1 MSNERKIWSY
11 LMQEIANPFGVAGL
25 MGNIKAE
32 SNFNPCNLQNSYEKK
47 LGYTDDTYTQ
57 VVDNGEYTRDQ
68 FCNDRAGYG
77 LCQWTYW
84 SRKQALYD
92 TLKRYDASIGDLF
105 SQLSFMIDELR
116 SYRLLDKL
124 KIAKSVKEASDLIL
138 TQYEKPADQ
147 SESAKKRRAEMG
159 QTIYNNNVDMSV
171 SEPQRK
177 NISECFTNLVH
188 ALDDLNEAL
197 DDLKKSLDI

>member
-1 MSNERKIWSY
+1 MTNEKKIWSY

-32 SNFNPCNLQNSYEKK
+32 SNFDPCNLQNSYEKK
-47 LGYTDDTYTQ
+47 FGYTDDTYTQ
-57 VVDNGEYTRDQ
+57 AVDNGEYTRDQ
-68 FCNDRAGYG
+68 FCNDHAGYG

-84 SRKQALYD
+84 SRKQSLYD

-116 SYRLLDKL
+116 AYRLLDKL
-124 KIAKSVKEASDLIL
+124 KTAKSVKEASDLIL

-147 SESAKKRRAEMG
+147 SENAKKRRAEIG
-159 QTIYNNNVDMSV
+159 QAIYDNNVNST
-171 SEPQRK
+171 PQTHLEL
-177 NISECFTNLVH
+177 SALVT
-188 ALDDLNEAL
+188 ALELAIERDIESFR
-197 DDLKKSLDI
+197 KSLDI

>member
-1 MSNERKIWSY
+1 MTNEKKIWSY

-32 SNFNPCNLQNSYEKK
+32 SNFNPCNLQNSYERK

-57 VVDNGEYTRDQ
+57 AVDNGEYTRDR
-68 FCNDRAGYG
+68 FCHDSAGYG

-84 SRKQALYD
+84 SRKQSLYD
-92 TLKRYDASIGDLF
+92 AMKKYDCSIGDLF
-105 SQLSFMIDELR
+105 SQLSFMVDELMA
-116 SYRLLDKL
+116 YRLLDKL
-124 KIAKSVKEASDLIL
+124 KTAKSVKEASDLIL

-147 SESAKKRRAEMG
+147 SESSKKRRAEMG

-171 SEPQRK
+171 SEQEIH
-177 NISECFTNLVH
+177 NIAGYVT
-188 ALDDLNEAL
+188 ALEQAL
-197 DDLKKSLDI
+197 DDLKKALDINMLL

>member
-1 MSNERKIWSY
+1 MTNERKIWSY

-32 SNFNPCNLQNSYEKK
+32 SNFNPCNLQNSYERK

-57 VVDNGEYTRDQ
+57 AVDNGEYTREC
-68 FCNDRAGYG
+68 FCHDSAGYG

-92 TLKRYDASIGDLF
+92 TMKRYDASIGDLF
-105 SQLSFMIDELR
+105 SQLSFMIEELR
-116 SYRLLDKL
+116 AYRLLDKL
-124 KIAKSVKEASDLIL
+124 KTAKSVKEASDLIL

-147 SESAKKRRAEMG
+147 SENAKNRRAEMG
-159 QTIYNNNVDMSV
+159 QMIYNNNVDATV
-171 SEPQRK
+171 SEPQSK
-177 NISECFTNLVH
+177 NISVCFT
-188 ALDDLNEAL
+188 ALEQAL
-197 DDLKKSLDI
+197 DDLKKALDI